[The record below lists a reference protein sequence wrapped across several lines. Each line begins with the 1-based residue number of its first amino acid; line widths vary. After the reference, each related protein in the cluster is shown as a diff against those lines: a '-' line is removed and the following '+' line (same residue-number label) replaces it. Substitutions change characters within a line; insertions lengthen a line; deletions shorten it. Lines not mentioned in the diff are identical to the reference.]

1 MFFKRIRILEER
13 VGHLEDRL
21 AKAIDQTE
29 QRIDQTEQRIDSVE
43 QRIGHSEDR
52 LVTVEN
58 VLSDQKYLL
67 RSLVL
72 MAEAGGP
79 IKNMPLPYPGSA
91 PDVPFTI
98 GYSCN
103 LLNNHYTYCSI
114 ARRKGLKAFL
124 ILDPRFQDL
133 LITAFPVWEEAEL
146 ELPPESSLKLTDVD
160 IPKDW
165 REPSWVRRVEWN
177 LEHMARYDQ
186 MDLREARML
195 LESNGFVFD
204 AFNAHESM
212 RYFSASAHLEL
223 LNQFN
228 QMDILQVSGT
238 HIGVAS
244 YSQTPYVAFYYG
256 ADAYELPFQEGE
268 LGLMQV
274 RGIKR
279 ANMHITLGR
288 VREYLIA
295 MGVPSQKI
303 VSLPFMLDTDR
314 YHPENEPPQALV
326 EKYSSKKVI
335 LLGARQHWMQK
346 GNDKIFRAIRLLSE
360 KRDDF
365 VCPTIWYG
373 TDVKRSEA
381 LIQEL
386 GIERFI
392 TRCGLQSKKN
402 LRNYFALAEV
412 VVGQF
417 ASGLTG
423 TYVLE
428 AMGCGRPV
436 VSFVDKK
443 LYDSVDELYG
453 GGYMTSP
460 IVSAFTPEEI
470 AEKLFYLLEND
481 AERKTIGTASREW
494 VEKYHGHEKLWPLYE
509 EVYLRVLRDHD
520 GVRY

>member
-1 MFFKRIRILEER
+1 MFFKRIRTLEER
-13 VGHLEDRL
+13 IGRL
-21 AKAIDQTE
+21 AE
-29 QRIDQTEQRIDSVE
+29 QIGSVE
-43 QRIGHSEDR
+43 ERIGHSEDR

-79 IKNMPLPYPGSA
+79 IRNMPLPYPGSA

-114 ARRKGLKAFL
+114 ARRKGRKAFL

-160 IPKDW
+160 IPNDW
-165 REPSWVRRVEWN
+165 RDPSWVRRVEWN
-177 LEHMARYDQ
+177 LERMARYDQ
-186 MDLREARML
+186 MDHGEAQLL

-204 AFNAHESM
+204 AFNAHEYM
-212 RYFSASAHLEL
+212 RYFTVSAHLEL
-223 LNQFN
+223 LNQYN

-238 HIGVAS
+238 HIGVAA
-244 YSQTPYVAFYYG
+244 YSQTPFVAFYVG
-256 ADAYELPFQEGE
+256 ADAFELPFVGGE
-268 LGLMQV
+268 MAAMQV

-303 VSLPFMLDTDR
+303 VSLPYMLDTDR

-335 LLGARQHWMQK
+335 LLGARQHWLQK
-346 GNDKIFRAIRLLSE
+346 GNDKLLLAIKLLSK

-373 TDVKRSEA
+373 TDVSKSEA

-386 GIERFI
+386 GIESFI
-392 TRCGLQSKKN
+392 HRCGIQSKKN
-402 LRNYFALAEV
+402 LRNYFAVAEV

-509 EVYLRVLRDHD
+509 EVYLRVLHDHE